1 MMPFINAKRRMP
13 RQPKQ
18 VFFDGSADSHR
29 SVKAR
34 IRSIFSFSSRQSE
47 DSSLMRR
54 DSLRSQPPPPP
65 QSSADT
71 TVVKSPRMRIVAAP
85 GQIERDFLCDLPQMI
100 QHGMAPDGTI
110 SPDQYNVMS
119 SSRALRRSQSSPGL
133 THKISDKIYQ
143 TFGDPTIVHR
153 SEMRSRPSLQE
164 IGYLPDCTLPAIDS
178 SQRVSESSST
188 YQSRSSSSPARKPLP
203 TVPTSDGHTNSAMVL
218 ENPAKPTA
226 SKKRLLI
233 FPTSAES
240 VVRKLSTISETT
252 LPNIPSIV
260 TVEATATAKIFFETH
275 FNTVLSGVRPRS
287 IRRRELEEKLRTLNL
302 SPEIQRRA
310 RKAWLKQETEH
321 LRQERILMAKTN
333 RTRAVKNVSIAGYEV
348 VKVLGKGSFGVVR
361 LVKEK
366 KSTSAV
372 HEEMQMPALS
382 TPLSSRRPSRT
393 NLAAAA
399 LKATAK
405 DALAPLANRK
415 MRRAKSKKEVYAMK
429 VIRKSEMVRNGQ
441 EGHIRAERDF
451 LVAAAGSRWIVPLIA
466 AFQDSHNLY
475 LVMDYCIGGD
485 FLGLLIRKNHLNEE
499 VTRWYIA
506 EMILCIEEAHSMRWI
521 HRDVKPDNF
530 LITADGHLK
539 ISDFGLAFD
548 GQWSHNQGYFNQQ
561 RQSLVDKLGIDLVGD
576 EQDIEEAEQLAVSAK
591 VGHIIDSANGR
602 RTEKRLPG
610 AAVEP
615 PDGDYILDWRNKEHK
630 RKLARSVV
638 GTSQYMA
645 PEVIRGDM
653 YDGRCDWWS
662 IGIILY
668 ECLYGH
674 TPFACENRQDTKLNI
689 LKHKSTLSFPQTT
702 GKHNLPASFEALD
715 LMMQLLQEKEVRL
728 CSRKY
733 ANNDFTRRMAAGLHV
748 RHFSTNKSYRDIR
761 GHFVYPNDADD
772 LKRHAFFNGIDWD
785 NLHINKPP
793 FIPRVKSWEDTKY
806 FEEEDPVSDMSD
818 STDEEEEDQYNAEIR
833 RSECSPGFIDAAEN
847 TPPNTAKPHGDTH
860 LSGHHQEDQKIV
872 PSNPVMPKEEHEDD
886 IEHQYEVAQ
895 PMPNPL
901 MAPAQMDG
909 HDGHDFPAMVP
920 LPTPPSSTMQHAGQS
935 YTHVVDAEP
944 VVAKASK
951 KKRKEKKRPRDK
963 ILRDPTTGRT
973 AMKLRKQG
981 AFLGYEYRK
990 AKAVDDCLPKNEA
1003 NEVEAGKRRTSN
1015 TELRGASSH
1024 YQERLLSMLVHNHT
1038 SQ

>member
-1 MMPFINAKRRMP
+1 M
-13 RQPKQ
+13 PKQ

-54 DSLRSQPPPPP
+54 DSLRSQPPPP

-71 TVVKSPRMRIVAAP
+71 TVIKSPRMQIVTGP
-85 GQIERDFLCDLPQMI
+85 SQVDRDFLCDLPQMI
-100 QHGMAPDGTI
+100 QHGMPPDGI
-110 SPDQYNVMS
+110 GSQVQHKAMS
-119 SSRALRRSQSSPGL
+119 NCRALRRSQSSPGL
-133 THKISDKIYQ
+133 THKISHRICQ

-153 SEMRSRPSLQE
+153 GEMRSRPSLRE
-164 IGYLPDCTLPAIDS
+164 INYLPDCILPVIDS
-178 SQRVSESSST
+178 SQHASATSST
-188 YQSRSSSSPARKPLP
+188 YKSRNSSSPARRQLP
-203 TVPTSDGHTNSAMVL
+203 TAPTSDSQTDSAGVL
-218 ENPAKPTA
+218 GSPAERPI
-226 SKKRLLI
+226 SKKTFLI
-233 FPTSAES
+233 LPTSAES

-302 SPEIQRRA
+302 SPETQRRA
-310 RKAWLKQETEH
+310 QKAWTKQETEH
-321 LRQERILMAKTN
+321 LRQERILMTKSN
-333 RTRAVKNVSIAGYEV
+333 RTRAAKNVSIAGYEV
-348 VKVLGKGSFGVVR
+348 VRVLGKGSFGVVR

-366 KSTSAV
+366 KATSTD
-372 HEEMQMPALS
+372 HEEMRLAVLS
-382 TPLSSRRPSRT
+382 TPGSSRRPSRT
-393 NLAAAA
+393 DLAAAA
-399 LKATAK
+399 LKSTAK
-405 DALAPLANRK
+405 DALAPLANRRK
-415 MRRAKSKKEVYAMK
+415 RRTNPKKEVYAMK

-451 LVAAAGSRWIVPLIA
+451 LVAAASSRWIVPLVA

-485 FLGLLIRKNHLNEE
+485 FLGLLIRKHTLNEE
-499 VTRWYIA
+499 VTRWYVA

-548 GQWSHNQGYFNQQ
+548 GEWSHNQGYFNQQ
-561 RQSLVDKLGIDLVGD
+561 RHSLVDKLGIDLVGD
-576 EQDIEEAEQLAVSAK
+576 EQDIEEAEQLALRAK
-591 VGHIIDSANGR
+591 VGQIIDDANSR
-602 RTEKRLPG
+602 RSEKRLPG
-610 AAVEP
+610 AAGEP
-615 PDGDYILDWRNKEHK
+615 PDGDSILDWRNKEHK

-689 LKHKSTLSFPQTT
+689 LRHKSTLSFPQTI

-728 CSRKY
+728 SSRKY

-748 RHFSTNKSYRDIR
+748 RHFSTNKTCRDFR
-761 GHFVYPNDADD
+761 GHFVYPNDAEN

-785 NLHINKPP
+785 NLHVKKPP
-793 FIPRVKSWEDTKY
+793 FIPRVKGWEDTKY
-806 FEEEDPVSDMSD
+806 FEEEEPVSDLST
-818 STDEEEEDQYNAEIR
+818 STDDDEEDQYSAEIHLPQ
-833 RSECSPGFIDAAEN
+833 CSPRFIDEAEN
-847 TPPNTAKPHGDTH
+847 TPPNTAKAHADNH
-860 LSGHHQEDQKIV
+860 LSGHHQEDQKII
-872 PSNPVMPKEEHEDD
+872 PSNPVMPREEHEDN
-886 IEHQYEVAQ
+886 IEHQYELAQ
-895 PMPNPL
+895 PMSNPL
-901 MAPAQMDG
+901 MSPSQIDG
-909 HDGHDFPAMVP
+909 HGGHEFAAIVP
-920 LPTPPSSTMQHAGQS
+920 LPTPASSTMKHAGHS
-935 YTHVVDAEP
+935 YTHIVDAEP
-944 VVAKASK
+944 AVAKPS

-963 ILRDPTTGRT
+963 ILRDSTTGRI

-981 AFLGYEYRK
+981 AFLGYEYRR
-990 AKAVDDCLPKNEA
+990 AKSVDDCLPKNEVS
-1003 NEVEAGKRRTSN
+1003 EVEAGKLRPSN
-1015 TELRGASSH
+1015 TELRRASSH
-1024 YQERLLSMLVHNHT
+1024 YQERLLRMLVHNH
-1038 SQ
+1038 SS